1 MPKPF
6 YPAIALILFASLCGC
21 GAISVKHTSFSGSQ
35 LPKIRAVQ
43 ISDLHYDSSESKF
56 SEMVDKINKI
66 DPDLL
71 LITGDFLSKKAQ
83 LEPLIRCLSR
93 LKATCPKYAVLG
105 NWEYWS
111 KVDIDTFRTRL
122 SDIGIS
128 LLVNEGTTLTLRDRA
143 VQIYGLDDYLGGKP
157 NFGDFKPLDGH
168 LNLVLAHC
176 PILFDALTRSG
187 GANNRNGTYML
198 SGHTHGGQITFF
210 GLPFKTPVGS
220 GDYSSGKY
228 RKGNTT
234 LHVSRGI
241 GNSVVN
247 FRLFSPPTIDVLEM

>member
-1 MPKPF
+1 M
-6 YPAIALILFASLCGC
+6 IQRIHGALFFVLFGTFCGC
-21 GAISVKHTSFSGSQ
+21 GSISVKHTSLSDGST
-35 LPKIRAVQ
+35 PKIRAVQ
-43 ISDLHYDSSESKF
+43 ISDLHYDSSENKF
-56 SEMVDKINKI
+56 VEMVDKINKI

-71 LITGDFLSKKAQ
+71 LITGDFLSKKTQ

-111 KVDIDTFRTRL
+111 KIDIDTFKTRL

-128 LLVNEGTTLTLRDRA
+128 LLVNEGTTLNLRNRA

-157 NFGDFKPLDGH
+157 NFGDFKSLDGH
-168 LNLVLAHC
+168 LNIVLAHC
-176 PILFDALTRSG
+176 PILFDALARSG

-210 GLPFKTPVGS
+210 GWPMKTPVGS
-220 GDYSSGKY
+220 GPYSSGVY
-228 RKGNTT
+228 QKGADL
-234 LHVSRGI
+234 LHVNRGI

-247 FRLFSPPTIDVLEM
+247 FRLFSPPTIDLLEM